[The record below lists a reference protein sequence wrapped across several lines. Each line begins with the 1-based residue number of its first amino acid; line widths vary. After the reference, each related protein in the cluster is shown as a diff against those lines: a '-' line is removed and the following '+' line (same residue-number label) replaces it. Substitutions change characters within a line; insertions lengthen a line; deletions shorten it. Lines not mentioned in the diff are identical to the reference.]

1 MITLTP
7 TPKPHLQNTINL
19 GIWVLSFH
27 RVTTGGTFKP
37 QHGHFLPLL
46 PVALVAV
53 SVTWWMSL
61 AIWTIRLYRERFS
74 GSWPQGFYPRLS
86 SFAWSLQQTY
96 AAKQCFHLKAKTQKR
111 KGKNLLC
118 ALLSLKSLL
127 RPLLLKVPLLPIA
140 IGAGTKRWRVGFG
153 SHSRSKGQQ
162 LPHRSAQNRTGI

>member
-1 MITLTP
+1 MAS
-7 TPKPHLQNTINL
+7 
-19 GIWVLSFH
+19 G
-27 RVTTGGTFKP
+27 
-37 QHGHFLPLL
+37 LL
-46 PVALVAV
+46 PKIVLLCLEPAADLCSKA
-53 SVTWWMSL
+53 M
-61 AIWTIRLYRERFS
+61 
-74 GSWPQGFYPRLS
+74 LS
-86 SFAWSLQQTY
+86 
-96 AAKQCFHLKAKTQKR
+96 LKAKTQKR